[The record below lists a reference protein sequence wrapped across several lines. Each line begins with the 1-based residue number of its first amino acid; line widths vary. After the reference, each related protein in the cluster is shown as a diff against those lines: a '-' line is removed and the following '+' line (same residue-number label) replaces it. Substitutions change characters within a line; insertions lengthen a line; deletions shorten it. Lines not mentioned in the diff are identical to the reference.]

1 MSLTRDDL
9 VGGWDLLDWRI
20 ETTGDQAPSHPF
32 GEDAQGQ
39 IMYTADGRMSAVIA
53 RAGRRPLSTPSP
65 RQASAAECREA
76 FTSFFCYAGTWHLE
90 AQTVVHRLSL
100 ALNPA
105 MLGTEQ
111 RREAQLAGDRLELS
125 ARESLGGGRE
135 RCHRIVWQRA
145 AHGFARHDH

>member
-1 MSLTRDDL
+1 MSIAAEDL

-20 ETTGDQAPSHPF
+20 ETTAQITPSHPF
-32 GEDAQGQ
+32 GADAQGQ

-53 RAGRRPLSTPSP
+53 RAGRVPLSTPSP
-65 RQASAAECREA
+65 RQASAEECREA

-90 AQTVVHRLSL
+90 GDTVVHRLRL

-111 RREAQLAGDRLELS
+111 RRKARLAGDRLELS
-125 ARESLGGGRE
+125 ASESLGGGRE
-135 RCHRIVWQRA
+135 RRHRITWQRA
-145 AHGFARHDH
+145 RH